1 MAEAAKAIIT
11 VTALLVLFF
20 HGWFMFETLFDEA
33 DCLEMKCAAGKLV
46 TLYGGQC
53 ACITEPK

>member
-1 MAEAAKAIIT
+1 MLDVAKAIVT
-11 VTALLVLFF
+11 VVALLVLLF
-20 HGWFMFETLFDEA
+20 HGWVMFETLFDEA
-33 DCLEMKCAAGKLV
+33 GCLELKCTTGKLV

>member
-1 MAEAAKAIIT
+1 MKVAATFFGIMLVMLVTLHIGQT
-11 VTALLVLFF
+11 VYSEFGCHKL
-20 HGWFMFETLFDEA
+20 
-33 DCLEMKCAAGKLV
+33 KCAAGKLV